1 MTEARPDRPLL
12 DAARLEQLQA
22 GLHAVRGGDFS
33 VRLPGSADP
42 LLDGIADAFNQLTD
56 HLGDQD
62 PAPSRYPP
70 TLSHEL
76 RTPLNSVL
84 VLARL
89 LAQNPDGNLTP
100 RQVEYADVIHSAGS
114 DLLQVI
120 SDLTDPDTHGAPAPP
135 PAMPA
140 ADSAGCRLLV
150 AEATR
155 GGLLTLL
162 ARGAVSDLA
171 GPQDPVA
178 VRTATTVDEV
188 AEALADGRQGC
199 VVLDMRAGDALAFG
213 ALGLVRSQA
222 RSRRVPVLA
231 HGRSEEDKARFT
243 RLRASPEAEPIELL
257 ELPAELRE
265 RIASHV
271 SATAPASGRPGHV
284 PLRGK
289 KILVVDDDRRN
300 VFAISSTLEHY
311 GMDVISAGDG
321 RAGIERLRG
330 EPGTDLILMDLM
342 MPGMDGYAAITAIRD
357 IPEFSDL
364 PIIAV
369 TAHTM
374 SGDLDNSV
382 PGANCC
388 LTKPLD
394 TDELLNRM
402 ERCLAAM

>member
-12 DAARLEQLQA
+12 DAARLKQLQA

-42 LLDGIADAFNQLTD
+42 LLDGIAGAFNQLAA

-62 PAPSRYPP
+62 PARSRYLP

-120 SDLTDPDTHGAPAPP
+120 SDLTDPDGPGTPPGAP
-135 PAMPA
+135 PAE
-140 ADSAGCRLLV
+140 SAERRLLV
-150 AEATR
+150 VEAAHS
-155 GGLLTLL
+155 GLLTLL

-171 GPQDPVA
+171 GPQGPVA
-178 VRTATTVDEV
+178 VRTAATVDEV
-188 AEALADGRQGC
+188 ADALAGGPHDC

-213 ALGLVRSQA
+213 ALQLVRSHT
-222 RSRRVPVLA
+222 RSRRVPVVA
-231 HGRSEEDKARFT
+231 HGRSEEEKSRFT
-243 RLRASPEAEPIELL
+243 RLRASADADADPIELL

-271 SATAPASGRPGHV
+271 SATAPVSGTPQHA

-311 GMDVISAGDG
+311 GMDVISARDG

-330 EPGTDLILMDLM
+330 EPGTDLVLMDLM

-369 TAHTM
+369 TAHTIT
-374 SGDLDNSV
+374 GDLESRV

-388 LTKPLD
+388 LAKPLD

-402 ERCLAAM
+402 EGFLAAM